1 MSFVGIAAGV
11 GAASGIFKIGQG
23 IHQNNLANK
32 VVVPE
37 ANYETSPYA
46 VKIMDEA
53 NRIKNSR
60 MAGAADAENNIF
72 GSQANATG
80 AINRNSTSGAQALA
94 MLAATQGN
102 TNAAFNGLRAQEGND
117 FWMKQNA
124 FNNAG
129 QIMIGEGDK
138 KYQDDVRKRQEA
150 IAEKSGLRGAGT
162 QNIGGGMNDLMNNA
176 FMFASNSDMSGGD
189 NARITKVLPGATVS
203 KVG

>member
-11 GAASGIFKIGQG
+11 GAATGIFKIAKGA
-23 IHQNNLANK
+23 HQNSLANK

-46 VKIMDEA
+46 VKMMDEA
-53 NRIKNSR
+53 NRIKDSR

-72 GSQANATG
+72 GTQANATG
-80 AINRNSTSGAQALA
+80 AIGRNATSGAQALA

-102 TNAAFNGLRAQEGND
+102 TNQAFNGLRAQEGND

-129 QIMIGEGDK
+129 QLMIGEGDK
-138 KYQDDVRKRQEA
+138 KYQDALRKRQEA
-150 IAEKSGLRGAGT
+150 IQEKMALRGAGT
-162 QNIGGGMNDLMNNA
+162 QNIGGGMNDIMNNA
-176 FMFASNSDMSGGD
+176 FMFASNYDGGSGGD
-189 NARITKVLPGATVS
+189 NARITKVLPGATV
-203 KVG
+203 G